1 MSSMLSMRLLK
12 RGLMMG
18 AVAAILVPGAAF
30 AEPAQLRIL
39 HFNDVYELSPSGGRG
54 GFAPLMTLLR
64 EERADAENHLTLVS
78 GDFLSPSLLSGLDE
92 GANMV
97 AMFNAVDVD
106 YVSLGNHEFDFG
118 PDVLLER
125 MGESDFAWINTNVL
139 DRSGDPFGR
148 STAMALEDVGEY
160 QVGIFAL
167 LTPETDA
174 LSSPGSAVVFAPIVE
189 TAAQAVASLQDQ
201 GADVIVALT
210 HLTIA
215 QDRELAD
222 AVDGI
227 DVILGGHDHDP
238 ITFYEGDV
246 LIHKSGSDAHYLG
259 VIDLAI
265 DTVETRR
272 GPAISVIPS
281 WEMRS
286 TAGVAPDAQLAALV
300 QQYED
305 KLDAE
310 LNVVIG
316 TTSVELV
323 SRRGDVRSRETTM
336 GNLIADAMR
345 EGVEADIAITNGGG
359 IRGDRSYEPGTQLTR
374 RDIQTELPFGNVTV
388 LLELTGEQVLAALE
402 NGVSQVEDVAGRFP
416 QVSGLA
422 FSFDSSKPAGSRVT
436 SVTVGGRALSPNAVY
451 RVATNDY
458 MANGGDGYTAFAG
471 GRPIIDASAAQYM
484 ASMVIDYIAAAGTV
498 SPQIERRITEA
509 N

>member
-1 MSSMLSMRLLK
+1 MDSMRVLK
-12 RGLMMG
+12 RSLMIG
-18 AVAAILVPGAAF
+18 AAAVVLWPGAAF
-30 AEPAQLRIL
+30 AEPTHLTVL

-64 EERADAENHLTLVS
+64 EERADADNHLTLVS

-125 MGESDFAWINTNVL
+125 MGESDFKWVNTNVL
-139 DRSGDPFGR
+139 DRGGNPFGA
-148 STAMALEDVGEY
+148 STAMALEQVGNY
-160 QVGIFAL
+160 QVGLIGL
-167 LTPETDA
+167 LTPETEA
-174 LSSPGSAVVFAPIVE
+174 LSSPGSAVVFAPY
-189 TAAQAVASLQDQ
+189 TAAAAQAVASLQDQ
-201 GADVIVALT
+201 GADVIIALT

-259 VIDLAI
+259 VIDLSI

-272 GPAISVIPS
+272 GPAVAVIPS
-281 WEMRS
+281 WDMRS
-286 TAGVAPDAQLAALV
+286 TAGVAPDTQLAALV
-300 QQYED
+300 QRYED
-305 KLDAE
+305 MLDTE
-310 LNVVIG
+310 LNVVVG
-316 TTSVELV
+316 TTTVELV
-323 SRRGDVRSRETTM
+323 SKRGEVRTRETNM

-345 EGVEADIAITNGGG
+345 EGVGADIAITNGGG
-359 IRGDRSYEPGTQLTR
+359 IRGDRSYEAGSQLTR

-402 NGVSQVEDVAGRFP
+402 NGVSQIEDVAGRFP

-422 FSFDSSKPAGSRVT
+422 FSFDASKPAGSRVT

-458 MANGGDGYTAFAG
+458 MAGGGDGYTAFAG
-471 GRPIIDASAAQYM
+471 GRAIIDASAAQYM
-484 ASMVIDYIAAAGTV
+484 ASMVIDYIAAAGSV
-498 SPQIERRITEA
+498 APKVEGRITEA